1 VKIEKLTLQNIDLH
15 AGLAVCC
22 CGEDFRFA
30 GGQSGVPG
38 DELGHD
44 TPQSLQSQGQR
55 RDIQKDNVSHLAC
68 RYHRFSIAN
77 KQQLHT
83 VKCTHKQLQHIT

>member
-1 VKIEKLTLQNIDLH
+1 MKTDKLTLQDIDLH
-15 AGLAVCC
+15 TGLAVCC

-38 DELGHD
+38 DELGHH

-55 RDIQKDNVSHLAC
+55 RHIQKDNVSHLAC
-68 RYHRFSIAN
+68 RYQR
-77 KQQLHT
+77 
-83 VKCTHKQLQHIT
+83 